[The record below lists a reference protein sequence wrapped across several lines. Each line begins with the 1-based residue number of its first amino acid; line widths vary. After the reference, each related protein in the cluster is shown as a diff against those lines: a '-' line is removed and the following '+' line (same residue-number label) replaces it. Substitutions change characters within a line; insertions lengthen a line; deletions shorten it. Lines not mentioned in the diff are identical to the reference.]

1 MTYQNQNWNLIRIN
15 KDISDTFLDIEN
27 KSILF
32 KDDINE
38 IVNLLLK

>member
-15 KDISDTFLDIEN
+15 KDVSDTFLDIET